1 MADDTEKQEG
11 FFRQAG
17 AAVAAAYNA
26 VMKGGEL
33 QAFFRQGANEIGAA
47 LKAFPD
53 SIQVDEPGQ
62 VFNPLYSDIAA
73 DKRAYAAGPEPVATS
88 RLMTPGELAGG
99 RPSGSVHGDTQV
111 PDKQPLPSPGE
122 IAQEPA
128 THRPEQ
134 DHGHGRG
141 QDAGTVHGDGK
152 QPLPSAGEI
161 AKGNDQ
167 AAQQKTWVERST
179 ERGQQEGNEG
189 NDSNEQAKGR
199 VLPDEQREQERGGRG
214 R

>member
-17 AAVAAAYNA
+17 AVVSAAYNA
-26 VMKGGEL
+26 AMKGGEL
-33 QAFFRQGANEIGAA
+33 QAFFRQGANELGAA

-88 RLMTPGELAGG
+88 RLMTPGEIAGG
-99 RPSGSVHGDTQV
+99 RPSGSVYGDTQSASN
-111 PDKQPLPSPGE
+111 QPLPSPGE

-134 DHGHGRG
+134 DQGHGRG

-152 QPLPSAGEI
+152 PLPSPGEI
-161 AKGNDQ
+161 AKGNDPPRPEQ
-167 AAQQKTWVERST
+167 GWVERVKESS
-179 ERGQQEGNEG
+179 QHEGNEQ
-189 NDSNEQAKGR
+189 NEQAKGR
-199 VLPDEQREQERGGRG
+199 VAADEQRDQERGGRG